1 MVRKSD
7 KRKLGKLMPSKFK
20 PSKQYRVITL
30 AAISSIAVGIVIILA
45 GMFYYKYQISK
56 LGLSETVIENQYD
69 YHYAIISEEAD
80 SNFWDVLYQGALD
93 QGKKQKV
100 YVEKIGS
107 NLTIK
112 YSLQDLMKIA
122 IASKVDGIILEP
134 NGDADMNDLIGQ
146 ADQAGI
152 PVVTVVKD
160 ATGSKRISYVGI
172 NSYTQGKI
180 YAEEIFQ
187 TVQEGVKNITVLLNE
202 DVKDT
207 SQMGIYSS
215 ILGAVANYNVA
226 VKSIMV
232 NTKDAFSSEESIRK
246 IIMDKEN
253 PPDLLVC
260 LTESDTRSAYQAVVD
275 YNKVGEVG
283 IVGYY
288 NSEMI
293 LLAIEK
299 NIVHSTMTLDA
310 KQMGAYCVEALTE
323 YLKTNNVSVYYSVD
337 ISVINRN
344 NVKDYIKKITNS
356 KTENDE

>member
-1 MVRKSD
+1 
-7 KRKLGKLMPSKFK
+7 
-20 PSKQYRVITL
+20 
-30 AAISSIAVGIVIILA
+30 
-45 GMFYYKYQISK
+45 
-56 LGLSETVIENQYD
+56 
-69 YHYAIISEEAD
+69 
-80 SNFWDVLYQGALD
+80 
-93 QGKKQKV
+93 
-100 YVEKIGS
+100 
-107 NLTIK
+107 
-112 YSLQDLMKIA
+112 
-122 IASKVDGIILEP
+122 
-134 NGDADMNDLIGQ
+134 
-146 ADQAGI
+146 
-152 PVVTVVKD
+152 
-160 ATGSKRISYVGI
+160 
-172 NSYTQGKI
+172 
-180 YAEEIFQ
+180 
-187 TVQEGVKNITVLLNE
+187 
-202 DVKDT
+202 
-207 SQMGIYSS
+207 MGIYSS